1 MPMEGKLLAG
11 RYEIQHIL
19 GSGGMA
25 TVYKA
30 FDTTLERDV
39 AIKVMNQ
46 GLAHDREFVRRFVWE
61 AQATGRLSHPNI
73 VNVYDAGQEGPL
85 YYMVMEYVE
94 GVTLKHLIQERGRLS
109 AKEAFQIATQIC
121 DGLSHAHSHGIIH
134 RDIKPHNIMCTSDGR
149 YKVADFGIARLLR
162 NSTNLTRTG
171 TVMGS
176 IHYFSPEQARGQEIG
191 YPSDLYSLGIVL
203 YEMGTGEV
211 PFHANEDIAV
221 ALMHIQTPVPD
232 PRKLNPALPIAFTEI
247 VQKAME
253 KNPNKRFQTA
263 QELKQ
268 AILQASSLSNKEKTT
283 PKRRVEMEQGTGGNH
298 LGNRLHPTGSQTS
311 STSTVQKTSYSRSQT
326 QSISMSELTPRRSR
340 KDEQN
345 SKLNIKMI
353 IITVITIL
361 IFSFVLKSCFGGD
374 DSSKQETQPPA
385 NQSSQQV
392 EQNNEPPK
400 ETPTEPTKEKTDS
413 KQKKHTK
420 TNTKVDNAVV
430 KKVYWLIAGS
440 FQEEAQAQEFLA
452 QQQLPDV
459 IIKPDSSL
467 GYTMYQVLYKNW
479 FKTHDD
485 ANKKLEEWAASGI
498 DTTNVQIVESAEITL
513 DKNK

>member
-1 MPMEGKLLAG
+1 MLYPKKHKNIVRSIAEKVMPMEGKLLAG

-221 ALMHIQTPVPD
+221 ALMHIW
-232 PRKLNPALPIAFTEI
+232 
-247 VQKAME
+247 
-253 KNPNKRFQTA
+253 KRIQ
-263 QELKQ
+263 
-268 AILQASSLSNKEKTT
+268 IN
-283 PKRRVEMEQGTGGNH
+283 
-298 LGNRLHPTGSQTS
+298 
-311 STSTVQKTSYSRSQT
+311 
-326 QSISMSELTPRRSR
+326 
-340 KDEQN
+340 
-345 SKLNIKMI
+345 
-353 IITVITIL
+353 
-361 IFSFVLKSCFGGD
+361 
-374 DSSKQETQPPA
+374 
-385 NQSSQQV
+385 
-392 EQNNEPPK
+392 
-400 ETPTEPTKEKTDS
+400 DS
-413 KQKKHTK
+413 KQPK
-420 TNTKVDNAVV
+420 
-430 KKVYWLIAGS
+430 S
-440 FQEEAQAQEFLA
+440 
-452 QQQLPDV
+452 
-459 IIKPDSSL
+459 
-467 GYTMYQVLYKNW
+467 
-479 FKTHDD
+479 
-485 ANKKLEEWAASGI
+485 
-498 DTTNVQIVESAEITL
+498 
-513 DKNK
+513 